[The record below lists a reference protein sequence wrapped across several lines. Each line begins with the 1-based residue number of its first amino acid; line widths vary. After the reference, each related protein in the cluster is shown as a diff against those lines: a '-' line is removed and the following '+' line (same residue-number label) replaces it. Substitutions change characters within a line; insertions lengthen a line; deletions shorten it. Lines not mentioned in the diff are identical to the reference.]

1 MINVTIAGA
10 GSYVPPRVVTNE
22 RLVKAIPGWTAE
34 RIAEK
39 TGILERRYH
48 WDFDDESGR
57 TIPPPALETPGP
69 CAQIC
74 ELALRDALARSG
86 LEPADL
92 DGLIITTCTPD
103 LTNFSSDALVL
114 HRRLGMRPEAFAK
127 VSDDGCGGAM
137 FHMAM
142 AREMILGGQRKTI
155 AVVGANMISPLL
167 DRDVYCN
174 KSSVH
179 GKDLGAFLTIYLFGD
194 GAGAVILRGEPVQ
207 GDRPSSGF
215 LSSYA
220 ANEQVDLVVRRG
232 GGGLWPD
239 HPGRPAPS
247 DPAFYVDGALVASCF
262 APFLKKA
269 IDQALQR
276 ADIAVS
282 DVRRFYLHQANKR
295 ILEAFILEN
304 GIPRERVGMHMERYG
319 NTTTAG
325 TLILLADDIRSG
337 AVRLGSGEP
346 VLMAAIGAG
355 AQCAA
360 HVIRL

>member
-10 GSYVPPRVVTNE
+10 GSYLPPRVVPNE

-39 TGILERRYH
+39 TGILERRYL
-48 WDFDDESGR
+48 WDFDEESGR
-57 TIPPPALETPGP
+57 TIPPEHLETPGP

-74 ELALRDALARSG
+74 ELALRDALQQANLG
-86 LEPADL
+86 PEDL
-92 DGLIITTCTPD
+92 DGLLITTCTPD
-103 LTNFSSDALVL
+103 LTNFSSDALAL

-142 AREMILGGQRKTI
+142 AREMLLGGQRKTI
-155 AVVGANMISPLL
+155 ALVGANMISPLL
-167 DRDVYCN
+167 DREVYCN
-174 KSSVH
+174 KSHIH

-194 GAGAVILRGEPVQ
+194 GAGAVILRADPGEPS
-207 GDRPSSGF
+207 GSGF

-232 GGGLWPD
+232 GGGLWPA
-239 HPGRPAPS
+239 HPGRTQPS
-247 DPAFYVDGALVASCF
+247 DPAFYVDGSLVAACF

-269 IDQALQR
+269 IDQAIDRSGL
-276 ADIAVS
+276 ALSDI
-282 DVRRFYLHQANKR
+282 RRFYLHQANKR
-295 ILEAFILEN
+295 VLEAFVLEN

-325 TLILLADDIRSG
+325 TLILLAEDLRSG

-346 VLMAAIGAG
+346 ILMAAIGAG